1 MKEISEGMACFYT
14 VINIIGTIAITILC
28 LNHSSELDSESE
40 SDSNDEITMVLIN
53 IIPQIFCIVL
63 LIDFCIDDCCKS
75 GGGGGG
81 SGDCN
86 CSGGGSGDCN
96 CSGGGGNAGE
106 AGLGLLLICVVL
118 IAVAMIFGFFY
129 AFTKGIGKSASRC
142 CSLGTIFFF
151 ETLIAIYCM
160 YLYFMDDDGEKYVY
174 IFGVSLGLSIVNFA
188 AIIIP
193 CCRECCSNFSCRE
206 CCGECCS
213 ACDCWKCCLN
223 CCRSQR
229 KSIINQPIVKNNNII
244 DQKKDLLNNDF
255 DTNTNTIPITPPS
268 DNSSFDNNNY
278 NYNSSIYN
286 NYKPNTIYNNIYNNN
301 NNDIYNN
308 NYNENN
314 PIDNATKPSNNY
326 DNNIER
332 TGSNY
337 DNAPLP
343 YDLPSEKEILE
354 KYQNNNNN

>member
-63 LIDFCIDDCCKS
+63 LIDFCFDDCCKS
-75 GGGGGG
+75 GGGG

-193 CCRECCSNFSCRE
+193 CCRECCSNFS
-206 CCGECCS
+206 
-213 ACDCWKCCLN
+213 
-223 CCRSQR
+223 
-229 KSIINQPIVKNNNII
+229 
-244 DQKKDLLNNDF
+244 
-255 DTNTNTIPITPPS
+255 
-268 DNSSFDNNNY
+268 Y
-278 NYNSSIYN
+278 NGTSSIN
-286 NYKPNTIYNNIYNNN
+286 V
-301 NNDIYNN
+301 
-308 NYNENN
+308 
-314 PIDNATKPSNNY
+314 
-326 DNNIER
+326 
-332 TGSNY
+332 
-337 DNAPLP
+337 
-343 YDLPSEKEILE
+343 
-354 KYQNNNNN
+354 

>member
-1 MKEISEGMACFYT
+1 MKKIGEGFALFYT
-14 VINIIGTIAITILC
+14 LINIIGTIAITILG

-40 SDSNDEITMVLIN
+40 SDSNDEITIVLIN
-53 IIPQIFCIVL
+53 IVPQVFCIVL
-63 LIDFCIDDCCKS
+63 LIDFCIEDCCKS
-75 GGGGGG
+75 VGGGGG

-86 CSGGGSGDCN
+86 CNGDCN
-96 CSGGGGNAGE
+96 CSGGGGGNAGE
-106 AGLGLLLICVVL
+106 AGLGLLFLLVIL
-118 IAVAMIFGFFY
+118 LAVAMIFGFFY
-129 AFTKGIGKSASRC
+129 AFTKGIGKNASRC

-151 ETLIAIYCM
+151 ESLIAIYCM

-174 IFGVSLGLSIVNFA
+174 IFGVSLGLSIANFVGVL
-188 AIIIP
+188 IP
-193 CCRECCSNFSCRE
+193 CCGDYCSHCSFFDCCKSCINCCS
-206 CCGECCS
+206 
-213 ACDCWKCCLN
+213 
-223 CCRSQR
+223 SQR

-255 DTNTNTIPITPPS
+255 DTNSIPITPPS

-278 NYNSSIYN
+278 NSSIYSNYKPNSIYN
-286 NYKPNTIYNNIYNNN
+286 NMDNNYNNN
-301 NNDIYNN
+301 NTYKN

-314 PIDNATKPSNNY
+314 AIDNVTKPSNID